1 MRINGEVIN
10 SDCEGSC
17 ADYLDVIAAT
27 FTARDVAAE
36 LVSELQDEA
45 DHLARVAVKAAAFNA
60 TTRAAAV
67 SRAYWA
73 AESIGRVS
81 VLVEWMDSLLDEC
94 VFSPLDDVV
103 NQIGVQVAA
112 IREGRG

>member
-17 ADYLDVIAAT
+17 ADYLDIIAAT

-36 LVSELQDEA
+36 LVSKLQAVA
-45 DHLARVAVKAAAFNA
+45 DDAED
-60 TTRAAAV
+60 
-67 SRAYWA
+67 SQEAYWA
-73 AESIGRVS
+73 AENIGRVS

-112 IREGRG
+112 IREGRA